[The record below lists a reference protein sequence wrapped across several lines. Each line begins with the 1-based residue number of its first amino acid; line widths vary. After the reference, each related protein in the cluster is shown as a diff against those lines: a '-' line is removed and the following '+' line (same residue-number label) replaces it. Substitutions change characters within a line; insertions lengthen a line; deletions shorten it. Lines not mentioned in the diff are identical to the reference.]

1 MMAPLNQPTRTRR
14 GTASAACLLALATAL
29 SACGGDDSSEAGE
42 ESGGGDVSLQLAHS
56 YTEDQ
61 PQHRCGAQV
70 IADTVA
76 DADVGLTIEIF
87 PASQL
92 GADADRIASVVSG
105 DIDMD
110 IQGASALGAVYE
122 PVAVLDAAYAF
133 DDSDHLAR
141 YFDSDAS
148 EDLLTGFEDETGVH
162 TLGAW
167 SAGMRQFTANEPI
180 REPGDLEGLRMRFP
194 NSPQFLMNAEALGAD
209 ATEVAY
215 EELFLALQQGTV
227 DGQENPITNIKASNL
242 QEVQDYISMSNHQ
255 ANSNLVIIGAD
266 AWNGLSEDQQ
276 EALGEAVDAA
286 EEQVPQCVADDEET
300 TLAEW
305 AESGDLEVVDDV
317 DVETFRTQVDTYLRD
332 NFDEEQLAVYEAH
345 PRRGGLT
352 VGRRGRDVPGAGGR
366 RVPSARRSSTST
378 CSSVT
383 RSSTSTFPTP
393 SGARTSRSRRPPRG
407 SNGCGTSGSARSSTS
422 RCSVSAATSRAWA
435 GWPSA
440 RGCSWSPPRATTRPT
455 RCRRTSTPTAP
466 VGSWVD
472 RTRWWSCSRATS
484 STASPAPRCA
494 RGCSRSSPTTRDSPP
509 TCGG

>member
-1 MMAPLNQPTRTRR
+1 MMALRNQPTRARR

-29 SACGGDDSSEAGE
+29 AACGGDDEGGDGGE
-42 ESGGGDVSLQLAHS
+42 DSGGGDVTLQLAHS

-70 IADTVA
+70 IADEVA
-76 DADVGLTIEIF
+76 DAGVGLTIEIF

-105 DIDMD
+105 DVDMD

-122 PVAVLDAAYAF
+122 PVAVLDAVYAF

-141 YFDSDAS
+141 FFDSDAS
-148 EDLLTGFEDETGVH
+148 DDLLTGFEDETGVH

-180 REPGDLEGLRMRFP
+180 REPGDLQGLRMRFP
-194 NSPQFLMNAEALGAD
+194 NSPQFLMNAKALGAD

-227 DGQENPITNIKASNL
+227 DGQENPITNIAASNL

-266 AWNGLSEDQQ
+266 AWGGLSEEQQ
-276 EALGEAVDAA
+276 ETLEDAVDAV

-305 AESGDLEVVDDV
+305 ADSGAMEVVDDV
-317 DVETFRTQVDTYLRD
+317 DADAFRTQADTYLRE
-332 NFDEEQLAVYEAH
+332 NFDEEQLAVYEAI
-345 PRRGGLT
+345 RGE
-352 VGRRGRDVPGAGGR
+352 AG
-366 RVPSARRSSTST
+366 
-378 CSSVT
+378 
-383 RSSTSTFPTP
+383 
-393 SGARTSRSRRPPRG
+393 
-407 SNGCGTSGSARSSTS
+407 
-422 RCSVSAATSRAWA
+422 
-435 GWPSA
+435 
-440 RGCSWSPPRATTRPT
+440 
-455 RCRRTSTPTAP
+455 
-466 VGSWVD
+466 
-472 RTRWWSCSRATS
+472 
-484 STASPAPRCA
+484 
-494 RGCSRSSPTTRDSPP
+494 
-509 TCGG
+509 